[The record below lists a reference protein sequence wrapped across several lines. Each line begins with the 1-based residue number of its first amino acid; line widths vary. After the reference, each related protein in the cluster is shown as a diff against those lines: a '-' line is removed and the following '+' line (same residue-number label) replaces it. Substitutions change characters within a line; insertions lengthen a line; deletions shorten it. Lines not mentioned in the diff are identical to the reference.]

1 MATSDASQRATAQQN
16 PARDPARPD
25 PSRRGVVGSLL
36 AGWGIFLIAAH
47 AGLLGVVRF
56 LFPNVLYEPPATF
69 KAGLPG
75 DYSVGV
81 DETYKDSN
89 STWMVRTESDPL
101 SDRDGIPGIFALS
114 TTCTHLGCI
123 PAWQAAALKFKCPCH
138 GSGFRPSGMNFE
150 GPAPRPL
157 ERWRIVLGTDGKI
170 LVDKNQKFQWEKNQW
185 THPEAFLEV

>member
-1 MATSDASQRATAQQN
+1 MATTDASRQATARQN
-16 PARDPARPD
+16 PERDPARPD

-47 AGLLGVVRF
+47 VGLLGIVRF

-69 KAGLPG
+69 KAGQPA
-75 DYSVGV
+75 DYPLGV
-81 DETYKDSN
+81 DETFKDSHA
-89 STWMVRTESDPL
+89 TWLVRTESDPL
-101 SDRDGIPGIFALS
+101 SGRDGIPGLFALS

-123 PAWQAAALKFKCPCH
+123 PNWLPAALKFKCPCH
-138 GSGFRPSGMNFE
+138 GSGFRMSGMNFE

-170 LVDKNQKFQWEKNQW
+170 LVDKNLKFQWEKNQW
-185 THPEAFLEV
+185 TNPEAYLEV